1 MGSSPIHSSK
11 QNQPDAKHGK
21 ETILKNENAMS
32 EIEFNNILNTS
43 STITQWGKWGG
54 IVNIRKA

>member
-1 MGSSPIHSSK
+1 MESSPIHSSK
-11 QNQPDAKHGK
+11 QNQPDIKHGK
-21 ETILKNENAMS
+21 ETTLKNENAVS
-32 EIEFNNILNTS
+32 EIEFNNMLNQS